1 MPYLGGLD
9 IGSSS
14 RVSAWEEL
22 AEALKFGAI
31 VELNLAGN
39 DIGPEGTKVPPA
51 DGGWADVDC
60 SG

>member
-1 MPYLGGLD
+1 MDHPPWISG
-9 IGSSS
+9 

-39 DIGPEGTKVPPA
+39 NIGPEGTKVPA